1 MIDDTRTLSKGLAY
15 TLAALSMFFAI
26 GEFILLTLSN
36 ERPPHYNEFATY
48 FIYLSGLLVVPVLMV
63 LGARMSKFKLLA
75 ILWFHLFM
83 STLLLWFSEIVSP
96 FTPTWSLLILFA
108 SIYYGWKGFIAS
120 SVNLIIN
127 TGIYIVLFPESLV
140 PEAPIYIGIA
150 IMINVITILNAYLF
164 FRIIKNGKDK
174 NVELWISR
182 AAEKQRA
189 NQLSAVLNSIHDPV
203 LTIDSDGMIVS
214 QNAASQSFFET
225 NESYVGRRVDAFV
238 SLYSKDGGQIL
249 LSEYAN
255 NITNTLIRDDVV
267 YGQGDERLYI
277 SLQVSRI
284 ERAVGEKSGGIVVV
298 LHDITKQRTLDSEK
312 DAFIS
317 VTSHELRIPIA
328 AIESGI
334 GNIKLLRSQGVAD
347 ERLDKFVDDT
357 SKQVTSLSQIVND
370 ISIVSRVEQ
379 GVDEG
384 VEEVDLR
391 HLLQELHDKYA
402 DQAKQKS
409 LSFTMQIQDN
419 PPAFISSRLYLSAVI
434 ENIVKNA
441 IEYTKVGSVTVKA
454 SVENGHLLCS
464 VSDTG
469 IGISES
475 DQDKIFEKFYR
486 SEDYRAR
493 DKSGTGLGLY
503 IVKLL
508 ATKMNGTVRV
518 DSHLNKGSTF
528 YVSVPVTLVKE
539 VPSEEADPASDQKDS
554 LKP

>member
-249 LSEYAN
+249 LSEYAD

-317 VTSHELRIPIA
+317 VTSHELRTPIT

-357 SKQVTSLSQIVND
+357 SKQVTSLSQIVKD

-454 SVENGHLLCS
+454 SIENGHLLCS

>member
-225 NESYVGRRVDAFV
+225 NESYCCAGRRIW
-238 SLYSKDGGQIL
+238 Y
-249 LSEYAN
+249 
-255 NITNTLIRDDVV
+255 
-267 YGQGDERLYI
+267 
-277 SLQVSRI
+277 
-284 ERAVGEKSGGIVVV
+284 
-298 LHDITKQRTLDSEK
+298 
-312 DAFIS
+312 
-317 VTSHELRIPIA
+317 
-328 AIESGI
+328 
-334 GNIKLLRSQGVAD
+334 
-347 ERLDKFVDDT
+347 
-357 SKQVTSLSQIVND
+357 
-370 ISIVSRVEQ
+370 
-379 GVDEG
+379 
-384 VEEVDLR
+384 
-391 HLLQELHDKYA
+391 
-402 DQAKQKS
+402 
-409 LSFTMQIQDN
+409 
-419 PPAFISSRLYLSAVI
+419 
-434 ENIVKNA
+434 
-441 IEYTKVGSVTVKA
+441 
-454 SVENGHLLCS
+454 
-464 VSDTG
+464 
-469 IGISES
+469 
-475 DQDKIFEKFYR
+475 
-486 SEDYRAR
+486 
-493 DKSGTGLGLY
+493 
-503 IVKLL
+503 
-508 ATKMNGTVRV
+508 
-518 DSHLNKGSTF
+518 
-528 YVSVPVTLVKE
+528 
-539 VPSEEADPASDQKDS
+539 
-554 LKP
+554 